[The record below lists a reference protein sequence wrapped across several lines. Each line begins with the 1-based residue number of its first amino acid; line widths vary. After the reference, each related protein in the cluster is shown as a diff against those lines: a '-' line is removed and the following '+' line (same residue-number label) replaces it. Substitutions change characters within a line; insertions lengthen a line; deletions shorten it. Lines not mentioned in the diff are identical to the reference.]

1 MLKELC
7 LLNGTSGDECA
18 VKDYIVS
25 KIKDKCEYKIDA
37 LGSIIAFKKGDDLR
51 PYG

>member
-25 KIKDKCEYKIDA
+25 KIKE
-37 LGSIIAFKKGDDLR
+37 DDSGINVNIR
-51 PYG
+51 